1 MDEVER
7 SVREVNRLLGDNF
20 HHKIPPTNTTKTDK
34 NIHIRKNILS
44 VQHKHLN
51 PNNELKRIFG
61 SKIVQSEQ

>member
-1 MDEVER
+1 M
-7 SVREVNRLLGDNF
+7 REVNKLLGDNIVSRVITSNDA
-20 HHKIPPTNTTKTDK
+20 KIEK
-34 NIHIRKNILS
+34 NVHIRKSSLN

>member
-1 MDEVER
+1 MGDSFVHKPSTSSAKAER
-7 SVREVNRLLGDNF
+7 SV
-20 HHKIPPTNTTKTDK
+20 
-34 NIHIRKNILS
+34 HIRKSILS